1 MIYPIKFTYRAIDEL
16 DSIVQY
22 IMCEFGFLKAETV
35 KNDYKQII
43 DQITHNPNQFPYFSK
58 RKKIRKCVISPQTSL
73 YYRFDGE
80 VVHLLSFRSNFMNPR
95 TRNL

>member
-1 MIYPIKFTYRAIDEL
+1 MAYHIESTRRAEEEYEG
-16 DSIVQY
+16 IVNY
-22 IMCEFGFLKAETV
+22 IATEFGYDKALEVEEDYFRIIQQIAINPFLFSFYNKK
-35 KNDYKQII
+35 KNV
-43 DQITHNPNQFPYFSK
+43 
-58 RKKIRKCVISPQTSL
+58 RKCVISAQTTL